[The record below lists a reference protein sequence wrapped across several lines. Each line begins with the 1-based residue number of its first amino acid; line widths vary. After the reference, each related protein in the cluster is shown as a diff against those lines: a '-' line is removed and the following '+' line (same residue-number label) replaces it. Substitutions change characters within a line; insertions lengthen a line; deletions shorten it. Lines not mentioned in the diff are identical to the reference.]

1 MSLVPRTRWQTLLNL
16 DAIRARNKPREA
28 PKAPEKAPFFLP
40 SLNGHPSA
48 SAAVDQVTGK
58 PADNDTPDALTLA
71 AERDRILRVDPS
83 ALTGESKFTTLL
95 RDTEHPERFVDHL
108 KTLSPS
114 SADMEIRSL
123 REGDEMVNFVEALTR
138 RLKTRRDWELG
149 MAWMSVFLK
158 VHGGVVMEEGEGES
172 KEVGVWGAEDGE
184 GNWREELRQALER
197 WRQVQAGEQKR
208 LSDRVGFCLG
218 VAEFLRSGR

>member
-40 SLNGHPSA
+40 SLNGNPSA
-48 SAAVDQVTGK
+48 SAAVDPLTGK
-58 PADNDTPDALTLA
+58 PAEVDAPDALTLA

-95 RDTEHPERFVDHL
+95 RDTEHPEKFVDHL

-123 REGDEMVNFVEALTR
+123 HEGEEMVNFVEALTG

-158 VHGGVVMEEGEGES
+158 VHGGVVMEEGEEQ
-172 KEVGVWGAEDGE
+172 EVGVWGAEDGE
-184 GNWREELRQALER
+184 GDWRERLREALER
-197 WRQVQAGEQKR
+197 WKSVQAGEQKR